1 LNELTKYEVFLN
13 ELSSLESQISVLAER
28 YQDVVKHLN
37 EIENQNTIVSKENEY
52 LKLQIKTLEKEIETF
67 KGSVERE
74 STFSSL
80 PVKDRESLK
89 QKINELI
96 ARINYHLGSNS

>member
-1 LNELTKYEVFLN
+1 MNELTKYEVFLN

>member
-1 LNELTKYEVFLN
+1 MNELTKYEVFLN
-13 ELSSLESQISVLAER
+13 ELSSMESQISVLAER

-67 KGSVERE
+67 KGSIERE